1 MKNRILK
8 AVRWL
13 LAGLLCGALTIIS
26 FQIEY
31 KASRHYSF
39 TVGCGML
46 TVLCL
51 LAVAWSLAGR
61 MNTLPGTIIVE
72 DIFKMN
78 SGGCVVTGTVQGGFY
93 VGEKVR
99 ITDRMGRTVCTKI
112 YDIEIRKQKA
122 KSAVDTPAALYLKK
136 VHPDS
141 IQKGCI
147 IRNA

>member
-51 LAVAWSLAGR
+51 LAVVWSLAGR
-61 MNTLPGTIIVE
+61 MNTLTGTIIVE

-99 ITDRMGRTVCTKI
+99 ITDRTFTILG
-112 YDIEIRKQKA
+112 
-122 KSAVDTPAALYLKK
+122 
-136 VHPDS
+136 
-141 IQKGCI
+141 
-147 IRNA
+147 

>member
-1 MKNRILK
+1 
-8 AVRWL
+8 
-13 LAGLLCGALTIIS
+13 
-26 FQIEY
+26 
-31 KASRHYSF
+31 
-39 TVGCGML
+39 ML

-51 LAVAWSLAGR
+51 LAVVWSLAGR

-78 SGGCVVTGTVQGGFY
+78 SGGCIVTGTVQGGFY

-122 KSAVDTPAALYLKK
+122 KSAIDTPAALYLKK
-136 VHPDS
+136 VHLDS